1 MSARIIAA
9 LRAARQSWVEL
20 EPGKRVQII
29 RPPEAALHEFSALA
43 GENHVDRMLRCV
55 VKYVT
60 GWEGIT
66 EADLLGAALAPA
78 DVVPFESALW
88 ATVVADRMDWIRVVM
103 SALVE
108 SINAHDGAR
117 QAAEKN

>member
-1 MSARIIAA
+1 VSARIIAA
-9 LRAARQSWVEL
+9 LRAARQTWVDL

-29 RPPEAALHEFSALA
+29 RPPEAALHEFNVQA
-43 GENHVDRMLRCV
+43 GENNVERMLRCV

-78 DVVPFESALW
+78 DAVAFDAALW
-88 ATVVADRMDWIRVVM
+88 ATVVADRVDWIRLVM
-103 SALVE
+103 SAL
-108 SINAHDGAR
+108 IDAIDAHDLAK